1 MIRRMRSLSP
11 AGTFN
16 SIQLWT
22 TIVVLVLAPLF
33 FGSVDLFWIAVWTIL
48 LSFSALCGLTVPM
61 TSEQSRLLSG
71 FLVLCGIYA
80 LIAVIQIV
88 PHAVEQLDD
97 PIWRQTNEL
106 LGLNTSPRISS
117 RAEISPVAAGHFL
130 LFATSFIC
138 GFSIGTS
145 RRNSDLLI
153 WFAQYSFISYV
164 IYGLTAFSLT
174 PDMLLWTNKIAYR
187 GYLTATFVNHNTAAT
202 FVGAG
207 AILWFCLAFSSAQS
221 MRFSTIRMLL
231 LFRANEALALKIVLR
246 SAAALTC
253 LFALLLTGSRGGLL
267 CSGMGLLVAMNL
279 MVANK
284 WKLPRWYILPLA
296 MTAFALIV
304 ILANRLGR
312 IASQGLIDDNRL
324 SVYYLSLQ
332 AIRERPFLGA
342 GAGTFPDL
350 FPAFRNNA
358 ISTWGVWD
366 YAHSTILEIAFEMG
380 IPVAVMITIAALVSV
395 FILLRAAVATSD
407 RADRRVLA
415 AIAGIATLSYL
426 HSTIDFSLQIPGY
439 IVVFGILLGCGLAR
453 ALAARAES
461 CQMVNR
467 TAVSPNS
474 GQQPALNRKPNLDRQ
489 SV

>member
-1 MIRRMRSLSP
+1 MIRRIRSLSL

-22 TIVVLVLAPLF
+22 TTVVLVLAPLF
-33 FGSVDLFWIAVWTIL
+33 FGSVDLFWIAIWTVL
-48 LSFSALCGLTVPM
+48 LSFSALCGVAVRM
-61 TSEQSRLLSG
+61 NSEQSRLVSG
-71 FLVLCGIYA
+71 FLILCGIYA
-80 LIAVIQIV
+80 LIAAIQIV
-88 PHAVEQLDD
+88 PHAIERLGD

-117 RAEISPVAAGHFL
+117 RAEISLIAAGHFL
-130 LFATSFIC
+130 LFASSFIC

-145 RRNSDLLI
+145 RRNGDRLI
-153 WFAQYSFISYV
+153 WFTQYSFVLYV
-164 IYGLTAFSLT
+164 IYGLAAFLLT
-174 PDMLLWTNKIAYR
+174 PDMLLWTNKEAYR

-202 FVGAG
+202 FVGSG

-221 MRFSTIRMLL
+221 MRLSTIRMLL
-231 LFRANEALALKIVLR
+231 LFRANEALVLKIILR

-267 CSGMGLLVAMNL
+267 CSGMGFLVAMIL
-279 MVANK
+279 MVVNR
-284 WKLPRWYILPLA
+284 WKLRRRYVLSLA

-304 ILANRLGR
+304 FLANRLGR
-312 IASQGLIDDNRL
+312 IASQGFIDDNRL

-342 GAGTFPDL
+342 GLGTFPDL
-350 FPAFRNNA
+350 FPAFRNNS

-380 IPVAVMITIAALVSV
+380 IPVAAMIAVAALLSV
-395 FILLRAAVATSD
+395 FILLRAAAATSD
-407 RADRRVLA
+407 RVDRRLLA
-415 AIAGIATLSYL
+415 AIAGIATLSFL

-439 IVVFGILLGCGLAR
+439 MIVFGILLGCGLAR
-453 ALAARAES
+453 ALAVRVKRGS
-461 CQMVNR
+461 NC
-467 TAVSPNS
+467 PNS
-474 GQQPALNRKPNLDRQ
+474 RQEPAPN
-489 SV
+489 

>member
-48 LSFSALCGLTVPM
+48 LSFSALCGLAVPM
-61 TSEQSRLLSG
+61 NFEQSRLLSG

-80 LIAVIQIV
+80 LIAVIQII

-117 RAEISPVAAGHFL
+117 RAEISLIAAGHFL
-130 LFATSFIC
+130 LFANSFIC

-145 RRNSDLLI
+145 RRNSERLI
-153 WFAQYSFISYV
+153 WFAQYSFVLYV
-164 IYGLTAFSLT
+164 IYGLAAFLLT
-174 PDMLLWTNKIAYR
+174 PDMLLWTNKVAYR

-221 MRFSTIRMLL
+221 MWFSTIRMLL
-231 LFRANEALALKIVLR
+231 LFRANEALALKIILR

-267 CSGMGLLVAMNL
+267 CSGMGLLVAMIL
-279 MVANK
+279 MVVNK
-284 WKLPRWYILPLA
+284 WKLPRWCILPLA

-312 IASQGLIDDNRL
+312 IASQGFIDDNRL

-350 FPAFRNNA
+350 FPALRNNA

-380 IPVAVMITIAALVSV
+380 IPVAAMIAIAALLSV
-395 FILLRAAVATSD
+395 FILLRAAVATSE

-439 IVVFGILLGCGLAR
+439 IIVFGILLGCGLAR
-453 ALAARAES
+453 ALAVRAES
-461 CQMVNR
+461 GPIANWQEP
-467 TAVSPNS
+467 T
-474 GQQPALNRKPNLDRQ
+474 LN
-489 SV
+489 

>member
-11 AGTFN
+11 AGAFN
-16 SIQLWT
+16 PIQLWT

-48 LSFSALCGLTVPM
+48 LSFSALCGVAVPM
-61 TSEQSRLLSG
+61 NFEQSRLLSG
-71 FLVLCGIYA
+71 FLVICGIYA
-80 LIAVIQIV
+80 LIAGIQIV
-88 PHAVEQLDD
+88 PHAIEQLDD

-106 LGLNTSPRISS
+106 FGLNTSPRISS
-117 RAEISPVAAGHFL
+117 RAEISLVAAGHFL
-130 LFATSFIC
+130 LFANSFIC

-145 RRNSDLLI
+145 RRNSDRLI
-153 WFAQYSFISYV
+153 WFAQYSFILYA
-164 IYGLTAFSLT
+164 IYGLAAFLLT
-174 PDMLLWTNKIAYR
+174 PDMLLWTSKEAYR

-231 LFRANEALALKIVLR
+231 LFRANDALVLKVILR

-253 LFALLLTGSRGGLL
+253 AFALLLTGSRGGLL
-267 CSGMGLLVAMNL
+267 CSGIGLLVAMIV
-279 MVANK
+279 MVVNK

-296 MTAFALIV
+296 MTAFASIV

-312 IASQGLIDDNRL
+312 IASQGFIDDNRL

-342 GAGTFPDL
+342 GVGTFPDM

-380 IPVAVMITIAALVSV
+380 IPLAAMIAIAALLSII
-395 FILLRAAVATSD
+395 ILLRAAVATSD
-407 RADRRVLA
+407 RADRRVFA
-415 AIAGIATLSYL
+415 AVAGIATLSYL

-439 IVVFGILLGCGLAR
+439 MIVFGILLGCGLAR
-453 ALAARAES
+453 ALAVRAES
-461 CQMVNR
+461 GPIASW
-467 TAVSPNS
+467 TAVGPNS
-474 GQQPALNRKPNLDRQ
+474 GHEPALN
-489 SV
+489 